1 MVRDVAADAGFSE
14 SRIFD
19 ICVVSSEAAANA
31 IEHSPVRGQVEVK
44 TLLYPDRLEVQ
55 VSGPGKFQAP
65 ARLKERAPRGLGL
78 PLMATL
84 SDHLAL
90 YSDPRGGTLVS
101 LTFYLPGV
109 RRDLTEEEPLPPS
122 VHELL
127 ESHEHLRTILETSPT
142 GVVILDADGRASY
155 VNRRA
160 RELYGFPTAGLALD
174 ERLQKVRPFLP
185 DGRPYPRERL
195 PVLRALRDGEEVHHV
210 EMILQRPDGLRLPV
224 MASSSPLMGDEGVVT
239 GVVTVF
245 EDISERKMAED
256 ALRESEE
263 RHRIVADFTSYWEY
277 WVSPAR
283 HMLYMSPAVELLTG
297 YTREEFLANPW
308 LIVRIVH
315 REDRARMKAHL
326 RLLEGPPE
334 RMEFRIVRKDGQ
346 ERWIEHTCQEVRG
359 ADGQFLGRRASNR
372 DITERHRAERVLCRQ
387 AELLERLFEL
397 LPVMLIMF
405 DPHLHRFT
413 LNRHAE
419 EVLGWTTADAN
430 EADFLSKAYP
440 DPEYRAQAEA
450 YMQSLEPGWREW
462 MVTAK
467 DGRLVPS
474 EWANIHLAD
483 DRYIGIGVDLTQ
495 KVRAAQEEER
505 LQAELELERGLLR
518 AVVEEAPVAFALWR
532 ADDLRLELFNP
543 AYQALAPERSME
555 GRCLG
560 DIWPELPQ
568 LVDEFRRVA
577 DTGEPYEAVDR
588 PVEIR
593 RSPDGPVE
601 PRRFTYSVLR
611 IPLPDTKGWGLL
623 NMAVETTDRVLV
635 QQHEHLLRLGETE
648 RARLA
653 AASNRINDV
662 ISCSMRVED
671 VLQQALEE
679 VGRALRVDG
688 TFICM
693 REGDSWVVRHQWGFD
708 HDLQGQPL
716 AYAKGTLSFS
726 VQQDREPL
734 VIDEVQADSGA
745 LAAAL
750 RPLGVRSVM
759 AAPLVLKTQVI
770 GMLFACQREQAVRFD
785 LPQVDFIRRTA
796 NSMSLALETAGAFAS
811 LREELARTRLLSEVA
826 AVLAGALEVK
836 PLARSLLAAI
846 AAHLDLH
853 LGSFYVLDPDGR
865 TLDHLAFLGYP
876 PEAQDIF
883 ARVPLDESTNLGYTL
898 SRGLPYLTHESA
910 PYGGGLKHHVRLPE
924 VDQDRWIILPLR
936 VSGQVLGGM
945 VLTFNGRRPFRRDEM
960 TLFQTIGSLVTIA
973 FRNARLYEE
982 QKCIAETMQSALLD
996 IPASIGRVRLG
1007 HLYRSATEAA
1017 LVGGDFY
1024 DVFAVKH
1031 GYIAMMIGDVA
1042 GHGIQAARTATL
1054 VKDVVHAFT
1063 HQTLRPHE
1071 VLKRTNWLLVEKDLP
1086 GFVTLFLGIL
1096 DGESGRLR
1104 FASAGHPETL
1114 LRRATGEVER
1124 LGMGAAPLGI
1134 YPDASWKHGEVML
1147 GEGDLLLL
1155 YTDGVLEARR
1165 DSDFFGEERLERL
1178 VRRKRVSPERL
1189 PQTILDQ
1196 VLAFSDGR
1204 LTDDVALLALTL
1216 KS

>member
-1 MVRDVAADAGFSE
+1 MPIAVGGGFGDNRLVSTPTPAPVTRSIVLSPDLGEVVRARHLVRDVAAAAGFPE
-14 SRIFD
+14 PRIFD

-90 YSDPRGGTLVS
+90 YSDPQGGTLVS
-101 LTFYLPGV
+101 LTFYLPGA

-142 GVVILDADGRASY
+142 GVVIVDALGQASY

-160 RELYGFPTAGLALD
+160 RELYGFPVSGLTL
-174 ERLQKVRPFLP
+174 EQRLQQVKPFLP
-185 DGRPYPRERL
+185 DGRPFPRERL
-195 PVLRALRDGEEVHHV
+195 PVVRALEHGEEVHHV
-210 EMILQRPDGLRLPV
+210 EMVLQRPDGLRLPV
-224 MASSSPLMGDEGVVT
+224 MASSSPLIGEDGAVT
-239 GVVTVF
+239 GVVTVL
-245 EDISERKMAED
+245 EDISERKLAED

-283 HMLYMSPAVELLTG
+283 QMLYMSPAVEQLTG
-297 YTREEFLANPW
+297 YTREEFLDNPW

-315 REDRARMKAHL
+315 RDDRVLVKEHL
-326 RLLEGPPE
+326 KHLQGPPE
-334 RMEFRIVRKDGQ
+334 RMEFRIVRKDGE

-372 DITERHRAERVLCRQ
+372 DITERLHAERDLCRQ
-387 AELLERLFEL
+387 AELLERLFGL

-405 DPHLHRFT
+405 DPHLRRFT

-430 EADFLSKAYP
+430 EGDFLSKVYP
-440 DPEYRAQAEA
+440 DPEYRAQAKA
-450 YMQSLEPGWREW
+450 FMQSLEPGWREW
-462 MVTAK
+462 VVTAK
-467 DGRLVPS
+467 DGRPVPS

-483 DRYIGIGVDLTQ
+483 DRHIGVGVDLTH
-495 KVRAAQEEER
+495 KVKAMEERER
-505 LQAELELERGLLR
+505 LQ
-518 AVVEEAPVAFALWR
+518 
-532 ADDLRLELFNP
+532 
-543 AYQALAPERSME
+543 
-555 GRCLG
+555 
-560 DIWPELPQ
+560 
-568 LVDEFRRVA
+568 
-577 DTGEPYEAVDR
+577 
-588 PVEIR
+588 
-593 RSPDGPVE
+593 
-601 PRRFTYSVLR
+601 
-611 IPLPDTKGWGLL
+611 
-623 NMAVETTDRVLV
+623 
-635 QQHEHLLRLGETE
+635 QHERLLRLDETE

-671 VLQQALEE
+671 VLEQALEE
-679 VGRALRVDG
+679 VGRALMADG

-693 REGDSWVVRHQWGFD
+693 REGESWVVRHCWGFAR
-708 HDLQGQPL
+708 DLQGQPL
-716 AYAKGTLSFS
+716 AGTTGASSFS
-726 VQQDREPL
+726 MHQDREPL
-734 VIDEVQADSGA
+734 VIDDVQVDSGA

-750 RPLGVRSVM
+750 RGLGVLSVM

-770 GMLFACQREQAVRFD
+770 GMLFACRRERTVRFD

-836 PLARSLLAAI
+836 PMARSLLAAI

-853 LGSFYVLDPDGR
+853 LGSFYVLNADGR

-876 PEAQDIF
+876 PEAQDAF
-883 ARVPLDESTNLGYTL
+883 AHVPLDENTNLGYTL
-898 SRGLPYLTHESA
+898 SRSLPYLTHESA
-910 PYGGGLKHHVRLPE
+910 PYVGGHRRHDRLPE

-945 VLTFNGRRPFRRDEM
+945 VLTFAGRRPFRRDEM

-973 FRNARLYEE
+973 LRNARLYEE

-1096 DGESGRLR
+1096 DGMSGRLR

-1114 LRRATGEVER
+1114 LRRTTGEIDR
-1124 LGMGAAPLGI
+1124 LGRGAAPLGI
-1134 YPDASWKHGEVML
+1134 YSDASWKHDEVTL
-1147 GEGDLLLL
+1147 AEGDLLLL

-1165 DSDFFGEERLERL
+1165 DSDFFGEERLVRL
-1178 VRRKRVSPERL
+1178 LRRKRVSPERL
-1189 PQTILDQ
+1189 PHMILDQ
-1196 VLAFSDGR
+1196 VLAFSEGR

-1216 KS
+1216 ES